1 VTLRLDA
8 RAAGWAS
15 LTALF
20 LLAFAQAISGRVPLG
35 LSALQCF
42 ALALGSLV
50 ALDGNLSRDRALR
63 HSYAQTL
70 RDSLRISANADEA
83 RRDPLT
89 GLANRRRL
97 EEAAARI
104 WREAAMS
111 GGLPVA
117 AVLFDVDR
125 FKSFNDI
132 YGHQAGDLCL
142 KRIAEGA
149 ASGASEVEGVLAR
162 YGGEEFLLL
171 APRMTLDEAQA
182 LAETLRE
189 KILDLDI
196 PSDAFDDGARVS
208 ASFGVACVEAP
219 QESFAALTG
228 AADLALYAAKRGGRN
243 RVMSAANGER
253 RVAIQP
259 PPPRSEIW
267 NS

>member
-1 VTLRLDA
+1 
-8 RAAGWAS
+8 
-15 LTALF
+15 
-20 LLAFAQAISGRVPLG
+20 
-35 LSALQCF
+35 
-42 ALALGSLV
+42 
-50 ALDGNLSRDRALR
+50 
-63 HSYAQTL
+63 
-70 RDSLRISANADEA
+70 
-83 RRDPLT
+83 
-89 GLANRRRL
+89 
-97 EEAAARI
+97 
-104 WREAAMS
+104 MS